1 VARPSGAQSVYEAI
15 VTPLTYRVVNFLKPQ
30 EGLDVYDR
38 DTRFNPFLV
47 TE

>member
-1 VARPSGAQSVYEAI
+1 VARASGAQLVYEAI

-30 EGLDVYDR
+30 EGLDVYAR